1 LKMVE
6 LFDDLRVHVV
16 EPEDIAPYGGE
27 RLLANVNT
35 PDELHDLEALLG
47 HEL

>member
-1 LKMVE
+1 MLE
-6 LFDDLRVHVV
+6 LFEDLKVHVV
-16 EPEDIAPYGGE
+16 ERDDISMFGGE

-35 PDELHDLEALLG
+35 PDELRDLQALLG

>member
-1 LKMVE
+1 MAD
-6 LFDDLRVHVV
+6 LFEDLRVHVV
-16 EPEDIAPYGGE
+16 EPEMIERYGGE

>member
-1 LKMVE
+1 MA
-6 LFDDLRVHVV
+6 DLLEDVQVHVV
-16 EPEDIAPYGGE
+16 EPDMIERYGGG
-27 RLLANVNT
+27 RLLATVNT